1 MSAFAGRDAILT
13 VATGVPNGV
22 KTKSVTINNE
32 PIDITSDDDNGFRTM
47 LADAG
52 TMSVDM
58 SVEGVVKDNQLV
70 VLATGDGDLIKACS
84 IDFPG
89 VGTISG
95 DFFIA
100 SLELGAPHNDQAT
113 FTASLQSSG
122 AFTFSAAT
130 T

>member
-70 VLATGDGDLIKACS
+70 LLATGDGDLIKACS

>member
-13 VATGVPNGV
+13 VSTGVPNGV

-70 VLATGDGDLIKACS
+70 LLATGDGDLIKACS

>member
-22 KTKSVTINNE
+22 KTKSLTINNE

-47 LADAG
+47 LTDAG

-58 SVEGVVKDNQLV
+58 SVEGVVKDDQLV
-70 VLATGDGDLIKACS
+70 ALATGDGDLIKACS

-122 AFTFSAAT
+122 AFAFAAAT